1 MKPFVV
7 KFIFLVFLTSG
18 CQSVSEPELAVKEL
32 EPRSGFSETETELIF
47 DVLSYYPNN
56 VQLSIAL
63 IDSTGK
69 NYYGALRSSDTL
81 RTIQNRDQV
90 FEIGSISKVF
100 TSTLLAYEVVE
111 NGLNP
116 DDSVHEVL
124 NFDLKDSVDVTYK
137 QLSNHT
143 SGLPRVPGG
152 FIWNVIFHSDNP
164 YQNFTDEKLREY
176 LSEDLE
182 MDADPG
188 TDHSYSNLG
197 AGFLGY
203 VLELKT
209 GKSYD
214 ELLNERIFSPLG
226 MTYSTLN
233 RSEFED
239 LLVTGVHHRGGDA
252 ANWDLASL
260 VAAGGIYSTAEDMVK
275 FAEAQLDSANEVYS
289 YQQEPTYTISDTRE
303 MALGWYII
311 SRDNGDRI
319 YWHNGGT
326 GGYRSSMTLNP
337 DHGTAVIVLS
347 NISAGHSRASY
358 IDRLSFDLLRVA
370 DGVSIPERENQET
383 VVE

>member
-1 MKPFVV
+1 MKPIIFVC
-7 KFIFLVFLTSG
+7 VFLALCSAG
-18 CQSVSEPELAVKEL
+18 CQSVSEPELAVNEL
-32 EPRSGFSETETELIF
+32 ELRPGFSGTETELIF
-47 DVLSYYPNN
+47 DVLSYYPNG

-63 IDSTGK
+63 IDSTGEQ
-69 NYYGALRSSDTL
+69 YYGALRSSDTL
-81 RTIQNRDQV
+81 RTIENHDQL
-90 FEIGSISKVF
+90 FEIGSVSKVF
-100 TSTLLAYEVVE
+100 TSSLLAYEVVE

-116 DDSVHEVL
+116 DESVRGVL

-152 FIWNVIFHSDNP
+152 FLWNIIFHSDNP

-188 TDHSYSNLG
+188 TEHSYSNLG
-197 AGFLGY
+197 AGLLGY
-203 VLELKT
+203 VLEQKT
-209 GKSYD
+209 GKTYE
-214 ELLNERIFSPLG
+214 ELLDERIFSPLG
-226 MTYSTLN
+226 MSRTTLN
-233 RSEFED
+233 RSRFED
-239 LLVTGVHHRGGDA
+239 LLITGVHHRGGEA
-252 ANWDLASL
+252 SNWDLASL

-275 FAEAQLDSANEVYS
+275 FAKAQLESTNQIYS

-337 DHGTAVIVLS
+337 DNGTAVIVLS

-358 IDRLSFDLLRVA
+358 IDRLSFDLLRVS
-370 DGVSIPERENQET
+370 DGVSVPERENQDT
-383 VVE
+383 VE

>member
-1 MKPFVV
+1 MKS
-7 KFIFLVFLTSG
+7 FIYVSLILSLIFTG
-18 CQSVSEPELAVKEL
+18 CQSVSEPELAVNVL
-32 EPRSGFSETETELIF
+32 ETRSGFSEKETDLIY

-56 VQLSIAL
+56 VQLSIAV
-63 IDSTGK
+63 IDSTGEH
-69 NYYGALRSSDTL
+69 YYGALRSSDTL
-81 RTIQNRDQV
+81 RTIDNLDRL

-100 TSTLLAYEVVE
+100 TSSLLAYEVVE

-116 DDSVHEVL
+116 DDSVLEVL

-188 TDHSYSNLG
+188 TEHSYSNLG

-203 VLELKT
+203 VLEQKT
-209 GKSYD
+209 EKSYE

-226 MTYSTLN
+226 MTRTTLD
-233 RSEFED
+233 RSRFED
-239 LLVTGVHHRGGDA
+239 LLVAGVHHRGGDA

-275 FAEAQLDSANEVYS
+275 FAKAQLDSTDEIYS
-289 YQQEPTYTISDTRE
+289 YQQQPTYTISDTRE
-303 MALGWYII
+303 MALGWFII
-311 SRDNGDRI
+311 QRDNGDQI

-326 GGYRSSMTLNP
+326 GGYRSSMTVNP
-337 DHGTAVIVLS
+337 DNGTAVIVLS
-347 NISAGHSRASY
+347 NISAGHSRSNY
-358 IDRLSFDLLRVA
+358 IDHLSFDLLRIA
-370 DGVSIPERENQET
+370 DGLSVPDRDKGEE
-383 VVE
+383 

>member
-1 MKPFVV
+1 METRP
-7 KFIFLVFLTSG
+7 
-18 CQSVSEPELAVKEL
+18 
-32 EPRSGFSETETELIF
+32 GFGEMDTELVF

-56 VQLSIAL
+56 VQLSISV
-63 IDSTGK
+63 IDSTGEY
-69 NYYGALRSSDTL
+69 YYGALRSSDTL
-81 RTIQNRDQV
+81 RTTDNRDRL

-100 TSTLLAYEVVE
+100 TSSLLAYEVVE

-116 DDSVHEVL
+116 DGSVHEVL

-188 TDHSYSNLG
+188 TEHSYSNLG

-239 LLVTGVHHRGGDA
+239 LLVAGVHHRGGDA

-275 FAEAQLDSANEVYS
+275 FADAQLDSANEVYS

-358 IDRLSFDLLRVA
+358 IDHLSFDLLRIM
-370 DGVSIPERENQET
+370 DGLPVPDREYRE
-383 VVE
+383 E

>member
-1 MKPFVV
+1 MKRFFI
-7 KFIFLVFLTSG
+7 KFTFLLLLIAG
-18 CQSVSEPELAVKEL
+18 CQSVSEPELAVSEM
-32 EPRSGFSETETELIF
+32 ETRPGFSESETELIF

-63 IDSTGK
+63 IDSTGEH
-69 NYYGALRSSDTL
+69 YYGALRSSDTL
-81 RTIQNRDQV
+81 RTIDNRDRL

-100 TSTLLAYEVVE
+100 TSSLLAQEVVE

-116 DDSVHEVL
+116 DDSVLDVL
-124 NFDLKDSVDVTYK
+124 NFNLKDSVDVTYK

-152 FIWNVIFHSDNP
+152 FIWNVIFNSDDP
-164 YQNFTDEKLREY
+164 YKDFTDEKLKEY

-182 MDADPG
+182 MDAEPG
-188 TDHSYSNLG
+188 TEHSYSNLG

-203 VLELKT
+203 VLEQKT

-239 LLVTGVHHRGGDA
+239 LLVAGVHHRGGDA

-275 FAEAQLDSANEVYS
+275 FAEVQLDSTNEVYS
-289 YQQEPTYTISDTRE
+289 YQQQPTYTISDTRE
-303 MALGWYII
+303 MALGWFII
-311 SRDNGDRI
+311 QRDNGDKI

-337 DHGTAVIVLS
+337 DNGTAVIVLS

-358 IDRLSFDLLRVA
+358 IDHLSFDLLRIA
-370 DGVSIPERENQET
+370 DGLSVPDREYRKD
-383 VVE
+383 